1 MVKEY
6 INPSTLFPSE
16 KYGFSQ
22 IVTTQ
27 GSRTV
32 YLSGQA
38 AFDAEENVIGTNH
51 KEQMQQCLKNIEA
64 GMEAVG
70 GSLEDVV
77 SLRIYVVDYD
87 PDAESDPVAETLKQY
102 FKSDRLPAATL
113 IGVSTLAV
121 KGFLVEIEATA
132 VLE

>member
-1 MVKEY
+1 MAKKY
-6 INPSTLFPSE
+6 LNPSTLFPSE

-27 GSRTV
+27 GGRTV

-38 AFDAEENVIGTNH
+38 AFDVAENVIGTNH
-51 KEQMQQCLKNIEA
+51 QEQMQQCLKNIEA
-64 GMEAVG
+64 GLKAVG
-70 GSLEDVV
+70 GTLDDVV
-77 SLRIYVVDYD
+77 SLRIYVVNYNS
-87 PDAESDPVAETLKQY
+87 DAESDPVAETLKQ
-102 FKSDRLPAATL
+102 FFDRDRLPAATL

-121 KGFLVEIEATA
+121 RDFLVEIEATA

>member
-1 MVKEY
+1 MAKKY
-6 INPSTLFPSE
+6 LNPSTLFPSE

-27 GSRTV
+27 GDRTV

-38 AFDAEENVIGTNH
+38 AFDVAENVIGTNH
-51 KEQMQQCLKNIEA
+51 QEQMQQCLKNIEA
-64 GMEAVG
+64 GLKAVG
-70 GSLEDVV
+70 GSLDDVV
-77 SLRIYVVDYD
+77 SLRIYVVNYN
-87 PDAESDPVAETLKQY
+87 PDAESDPVAETLKQ
-102 FKSDRLPAATL
+102 FFDRDRLPAATL

-121 KGFLVEIEATA
+121 RDFLVEIEATA

>member
-1 MVKEY
+1 MAKKY
-6 INPSTLFPSE
+6 LNPSTLFPSE

-27 GSRTV
+27 GGRTV

-38 AFDAEENVIGTNH
+38 AFDVAENIIGTNH
-51 KEQMQQCLKNIEA
+51 QEQMQQCLKNIQA
-64 GMEAVG
+64 GLKAVG
-70 GSLEDVV
+70 GSLDDVV
-77 SLRIYVVDYD
+77 SLRIYVVGYN
-87 PDAESDPVAETLKQY
+87 PDAESDPVAEGLKKY
-102 FKSDRLPAATL
+102 FKGDRLPAATL

-121 KGFLVEIEATA
+121 RDFLVEIEATA

>member
-1 MVKEY
+1 MAKKY
-6 INPSTLFPSE
+6 LNPSTLFPSE

-27 GSRTV
+27 GGRTV

-38 AFDAEENVIGTNH
+38 AFDVAENVIGTNH
-51 KEQMQQCLKNIEA
+51 QEQMQQCLKNIEA
-64 GMEAVG
+64 GLKAVG
-70 GSLEDVV
+70 GTLDDVV
-77 SLRIYVVDYD
+77 SLRIYVVNYN
-87 PDAESDPVAETLKQY
+87 PDAESDPVAETLKQ
-102 FKSDRLPAATL
+102 FFDRDRLPAATL

-121 KGFLVEIEATA
+121 RDFLVEIEATA